1 MEYPNRAKNAEL
13 WELCKKEMEKHPVYK
28 IDKIIEE
35 RGFKVLR
42 LPPYH
47 AELNPIELIWA
58 NVRLS
63 PDVFNKNG
71 RSILG
76 LMRLS

>member
-1 MEYPNRAKNAEL
+1 MKAYLDKHSVPYPEKAKNAQL
-13 WELCKKEMEKHPVYK
+13 WSLCQVEMKNHPVYR

-35 RGFKVLR
+35 RGFQVLR

-58 NVRLS
+58 TVSYKIKILS
-63 PDVFNKNG
+63 
-71 RSILG
+71 
-76 LMRLS
+76 

>member
-1 MEYPNRAKNAEL
+1 MKAYLDKHKVEYPSKAKNSAL
-13 WELCKKEMEKHPVYK
+13 WELCQKEMEHHPVYK
-28 IDKIIEE
+28 IDKIIED

-58 NVRLS
+58 NVSNMFLYN
-63 PDVFNKNG
+63 VA
-71 RSILG
+71 
-76 LMRLS
+76 M